1 MKLENKMDL
10 KKVDE
15 IIDKYNAE
23 KSSLIGIFQDIQ
35 AEWRYLPRE
44 AIARVVERLGIPMT
58 QAYMVATFYK
68 SFSLVPRGEH
78 EIHVCLGT
86 ACHLRGGQRLVE
98 NFERTLKVKAGETT
112 ADMKFTLETVNCLG
126 ACALAP
132 LVRVD
137 QKNYGKMSGDRDYE
151 DPQRIPNGWGRKNPW
166 RKLEPL
172 KNWKNCARSFW
183 PSRSPSS
190 CR

>member
-1 MKLENKMDL
+1 MDL
-10 KKVDE
+10 KKVDA
-15 IIDKYNAE
+15 IIDKYDAE

-44 AIARVVERLGIPMT
+44 AIARVVERLGIPVT

-98 NFERTLKVKAGETT
+98 NFERTLNVKAGETT
-112 ADMKFTLETVNCLG
+112 ADRKFTLETVNCLG

-137 QKNYGKMSGDRDYE
+137 QKNYGKMSGDRIAKIIKEYRPDGE
-151 DPQRIPNGWGRKNPW
+151 GKTHGKN
-166 RKLEPL
+166 
-172 KNWKNCARSFW
+172 
-183 PSRSPSS
+183 
-190 CR
+190 

>member
-1 MKLENKMDL
+1 MKNSREMKMDL
-10 KKVDE
+10 KRVDE

-35 AEWRYLPRE
+35 AEFRYLPQE
-44 AIARVVERLGIPMT
+44 AISRVVERLSIPLT

-98 NFERTLKVKAGETT
+98 NFERTLGVKAGETT
-112 ADMKFTLETVNCLG
+112 KDMKFTLETVNCLG

-137 QKNYGKMSGDRDYE
+137 QKNYAKVTGDRISKIVKEY
-151 DPQRIPNGWGRKNPW
+151 
-166 RKLEPL
+166 
-172 KNWKNCARSFW
+172 
-183 PSRSPSS
+183 SPDGEGTTHGKD
-190 CR
+190 

>member
-1 MKLENKMDL
+1 MDL
-10 KKVDE
+10 TRVNE
-15 IIDKYNAE
+15 IIDKYHAE

-35 AEWRYLPRE
+35 AEFRYLPKE
-44 AIARVVERLGIPMT
+44 AITRVVERLEIPLT
-58 QAYMVATFYK
+58 QAYTVATFYK

-98 NFERTLKVKAGETT
+98 NFERTLGVKAGGTT
-112 ADMKFTLETVNCLG
+112 PNMKFTLETVNCLG

-137 QKNYGKMSGDRDYE
+137 QKTYAKVTADKVTKIIKEYQPDGEGTTHGKD
-151 DPQRIPNGWGRKNPW
+151 
-166 RKLEPL
+166 
-172 KNWKNCARSFW
+172 
-183 PSRSPSS
+183 
-190 CR
+190 

>member
-1 MKLENKMDL
+1 MDL
-10 KKVDE
+10 KRVDE

-23 KSSLIGIFQDIQ
+23 KSWLIGIFQDIQ
-35 AEWRYLPRE
+35 QEWRYLPRE
-44 AIARVVERLGIPMT
+44 AILRVVERLGIPLT

-98 NFERTLKVKAGETT
+98 NFERALDVKAGGTT

-137 QKNYGKMSGDRDYE
+137 QKNYGKMTGDK
-151 DPQRIPNGWGRKNPW
+151 IPKIIKEYRPDGEGKSDGEN
-166 RKLEPL
+166 
-172 KNWKNCARSFW
+172 
-183 PSRSPSS
+183 
-190 CR
+190 

>member
-1 MKLENKMDL
+1 LENQMDL
-10 KKVDE
+10 KKVTE
-15 IIDKYNAE
+15 IINKYNAD
-23 KSSLIGIFQDIQ
+23 KGWLIAIFQDVQ
-35 AEWRYLPRE
+35 QEYRYLPKE
-44 AIARVVERLGIPMT
+44 AIGLVANRLQIPLT

-98 NFERTLKVKAGETT
+98 NFQRILDIRAGETT
-112 ADMKFTLETVNCLG
+112 KDMKFTLETVNCLG

-137 QKNYGKMSGDRDYE
+137 QKNYSKVTGDRVSKIIKEYRPDGE
-151 DPQRIPNGWGRKNPW
+151 GKSHGKD
-166 RKLEPL
+166 
-172 KNWKNCARSFW
+172 
-183 PSRSPSS
+183 
-190 CR
+190 

>member
-1 MKLENKMDL
+1 MKISLEMNMDL

-23 KSSLIGIFQDIQ
+23 KSSLIGIFQDVQ
-35 AEWRYLPRE
+35 AEYRYLPKE
-44 AIARVVERLGIPMT
+44 AISRVVERLSIPLT

-98 NFERTLKVKAGETT
+98 NFERTLGVKAGGTT
-112 ADMKFTLETVNCLG
+112 KDMKFTLETVNCLG

-137 QKNYGKMSGDRDYE
+137 QKNYAKVTGDKISKIIKEY
-151 DPQRIPNGWGRKNPW
+151 
-166 RKLEPL
+166 
-172 KNWKNCARSFW
+172 
-183 PSRSPSS
+183 SPDGEGTTHGND
-190 CR
+190 

>member
-1 MKLENKMDL
+1 MDL
-10 KKVDE
+10 KKVDQ

-44 AIARVVERLGIPMT
+44 AIARVVERLGIPVT

-78 EIHVCLGT
+78 EVHVCLGT

-98 NFERTLKVKAGETT
+98 NFERILKVKAGETT

-137 QKNYGKMSGDRDYE
+137 QKNYGKMSGDRSAKIIKEYRPDGE
-151 DPQRIPNGWGRKNPW
+151 GKTHGEN
-166 RKLEPL
+166 
-172 KNWKNCARSFW
+172 
-183 PSRSPSS
+183 
-190 CR
+190 

>member
-1 MKLENKMDL
+1 MKNSREMKMDL
-10 KKVDE
+10 KRVDE

-35 AEWRYLPRE
+35 AEFRYLPQE
-44 AIARVVERLGIPMT
+44 AISRVVERLSIPLT

-98 NFERTLKVKAGETT
+98 NFERTLGVKAGETT
-112 ADMKFTLETVNCLG
+112 KDMKFTLETVNCLG

-137 QKNYGKMSGDRDYE
+137 QKNYAKVTGDRISKIIKEY
-151 DPQRIPNGWGRKNPW
+151 
-166 RKLEPL
+166 
-172 KNWKNCARSFW
+172 
-183 PSRSPSS
+183 SPDGEGTTHGKD
-190 CR
+190 

>member
-1 MKLENKMDL
+1 MDL
-10 KKVDE
+10 TRVNE
-15 IIDKYNAE
+15 IIDKYQAE

-35 AEWRYLPRE
+35 AEYRYLPKE
-44 AIARVVERLGIPMT
+44 AISRVVERLGIPLT

-98 NFERTLKVKAGETT
+98 NFERTLGVKAGGTT
-112 ADMKFTLETVNCLG
+112 QDLKFTLETVNCLG

-137 QKNYGKMSGDRDYE
+137 QKNYAKVTADKITKIVKEYRPDGEGKTHGKD
-151 DPQRIPNGWGRKNPW
+151 
-166 RKLEPL
+166 
-172 KNWKNCARSFW
+172 
-183 PSRSPSS
+183 
-190 CR
+190 

>member
-1 MKLENKMDL
+1 MEKKMDL
-10 KKVDE
+10 TRVNE
-15 IIDKYNAE
+15 IIEKYNAE

-35 AEWRYLPRE
+35 AEYRYLPKE
-44 AIARVVERLGIPMT
+44 AIGRVVERLGIPLT

-98 NFERTLKVKAGETT
+98 NFERTLGVKAGATT
-112 ADMKFTLETVNCLG
+112 EDMKFTLETVNCLG

-137 QKNYGKMSGDRDYE
+137 QKNFAKVTADKITKIIKEYRPDGEGTTHA
-151 DPQRIPNGWGRKNPW
+151 KN
-166 RKLEPL
+166 
-172 KNWKNCARSFW
+172 
-183 PSRSPSS
+183 
-190 CR
+190 

>member
-1 MKLENKMDL
+1 MDL
-10 KKVDE
+10 KKVDG

-35 AEWRYLPRE
+35 QEWRYLPRE
-44 AIARVVERLGIPMT
+44 AILRVVERLGVPIT

-98 NFERTLKVKAGETT
+98 NFERTLNVKAGGTT

-137 QKNYGKMSGDRDYE
+137 QKNYGKMTGDKISKIIKEYRPDGE
-151 DPQRIPNGWGRKNPW
+151 GKSHGEN
-166 RKLEPL
+166 
-172 KNWKNCARSFW
+172 
-183 PSRSPSS
+183 
-190 CR
+190 

>member
-1 MKLENKMDL
+1 MKNLLEIKMDL
-10 KKVDE
+10 KRVDE

-35 AEWRYLPRE
+35 AEYRYLPKE
-44 AIARVVERLGIPMT
+44 AISRVVDRLSIPLT

-86 ACHLRGGQRLVE
+86 ACHLRGGQRLIE
-98 NFERTLKVKAGETT
+98 NFERTLGVKAGGTT
-112 ADMKFTLETVNCLG
+112 QDMKFTLETVNCLG

-137 QKNYGKMSGDRDYE
+137 QKNYAKVTADKISKIVKEYRPDGEGTTHGND
-151 DPQRIPNGWGRKNPW
+151 
-166 RKLEPL
+166 
-172 KNWKNCARSFW
+172 
-183 PSRSPSS
+183 
-190 CR
+190 

>member
-1 MKLENKMDL
+1 MDL
-10 KKVDE
+10 KKVDQ

-44 AIARVVERLGIPMT
+44 AIARVVERLGIPIT

-98 NFERTLKVKAGETT
+98 NFERTLNVKAGETT
-112 ADMKFTLETVNCLG
+112 ADKKFTLETVNCLG

-137 QKNYGKMSGDRDYE
+137 QKNYGKMSGDRITKIIKEYRTDGE
-151 DPQRIPNGWGRKNPW
+151 GKTHGEN
-166 RKLEPL
+166 
-172 KNWKNCARSFW
+172 
-183 PSRSPSS
+183 
-190 CR
+190 

>member
-1 MKLENKMDL
+1 MDL
-10 KKVDE
+10 KKVDG

-35 AEWRYLPRE
+35 QEWRYLPRE
-44 AIARVVERLGIPMT
+44 AILRVVERLGVPIT

-98 NFERTLKVKAGETT
+98 NFERTLNVKAGTTT

-137 QKNYGKMSGDRDYE
+137 QKNYGKMTGDKISKIIKEYRPDGE
-151 DPQRIPNGWGRKNPW
+151 GKSHGEN
-166 RKLEPL
+166 
-172 KNWKNCARSFW
+172 
-183 PSRSPSS
+183 
-190 CR
+190 

>member
-1 MKLENKMDL
+1 MDL

-35 AEWRYLPRE
+35 QEFRYLPRE
-44 AIARVVERLGIPMT
+44 AIVRIVERLGIPMT

-78 EIHVCLGT
+78 EVHVCLGT

-98 NFERTLKVKAGETT
+98 NFERTLDVKVGGTT
-112 ADMKFTLETVNCLG
+112 ADGKFTLETVNCLG

-137 QKNYGKMSGDRDYE
+137 QKNYGKMTGDKISKIVKEYKPDGE
-151 DPQRIPNGWGRKNPW
+151 GKSHGKN
-166 RKLEPL
+166 
-172 KNWKNCARSFW
+172 
-183 PSRSPSS
+183 
-190 CR
+190 

>member
-1 MKLENKMDL
+1 MDL
-10 KKVDE
+10 KKVDQ

-44 AIARVVERLGIPMT
+44 AIARVVERLGIPIT

-98 NFERTLKVKAGETT
+98 NFERTLNVKAGETT

-137 QKNYGKMSGDRDYE
+137 QKNYGKMSGDRVTK
-151 DPQRIPNGWGRKNPW
+151 I
-166 RKLEPL
+166 L
-172 KNWKNCARSFW
+172 KEYRTDGEGKTHGEN
-183 PSRSPSS
+183 
-190 CR
+190 

>member
-1 MKLENKMDL
+1 MDL

-35 AEWRYLPRE
+35 AEWRYLPKE
-44 AIARVVERLGIPMT
+44 AIARVVERLGIPLT

-98 NFERTLKVKAGETT
+98 NFERTLDVKAGGTT

-137 QKNYGKMSGDRDYE
+137 QKNYGKMSGDRVAKIIKEYRPDGE
-151 DPQRIPNGWGRKNPW
+151 GKTHGKN
-166 RKLEPL
+166 
-172 KNWKNCARSFW
+172 
-183 PSRSPSS
+183 
-190 CR
+190 

>member
-1 MKLENKMDL
+1 MDL

-35 AEWRYLPRE
+35 AQWRYLPRE
-44 AIARVVERLGIPMT
+44 AIARVVERLGIPLT
-58 QAYMVATFYK
+58 QAYMVATFYR

-78 EIHVCLGT
+78 EINVCLGT
-86 ACHLRGGQRLVE
+86 ACHLRGGQRLLE
-98 NFERTLKVKAGETT
+98 NFERALKVKAGATT

-137 QKNYGKMSGDRDYE
+137 QKNYGKMSGDKIAKIIKEYRPDGE
-151 DPQRIPNGWGRKNPW
+151 GKTHGEN
-166 RKLEPL
+166 
-172 KNWKNCARSFW
+172 
-183 PSRSPSS
+183 
-190 CR
+190 

>member
-1 MKLENKMDL
+1 MDF
-10 KKVDE
+10 KRVDE

-35 AEWRYLPRE
+35 AEYRYLPKE
-44 AIARVVERLGIPMT
+44 AISRVVERLGIPLT

-78 EIHVCLGT
+78 EVHVCLGT
-86 ACHLRGGQRLVE
+86 ACHLRGGQRLLE
-98 NFERTLKVKAGETT
+98 NFERNLGVKAGGTT
-112 ADMKFTLETVNCLG
+112 KDMKFTLETVNCLG

-137 QKNYGKMSGDRDYE
+137 QKNYAKVTADKISKIIKEYSPDGEGTTHGKD
-151 DPQRIPNGWGRKNPW
+151 
-166 RKLEPL
+166 
-172 KNWKNCARSFW
+172 
-183 PSRSPSS
+183 
-190 CR
+190 

>member
-1 MKLENKMDL
+1 MDL

-44 AIARVVERLGIPMT
+44 AIVRVVERLGIPVT

-98 NFERTLKVKAGETT
+98 NFERTLNVKAGETT

-137 QKNYGKMSGDRDYE
+137 QKNYGKMSGDRIAKIIKEYRPDGE
-151 DPQRIPNGWGRKNPW
+151 GKTHGEN
-166 RKLEPL
+166 
-172 KNWKNCARSFW
+172 
-183 PSRSPSS
+183 
-190 CR
+190 

>member
-1 MKLENKMDL
+1 MDL

-15 IIDKYNAE
+15 IIDKYKAE
-23 KSSLIGIFQDIQ
+23 KSWLIGIFQDIQ
-35 AEWRYLPRE
+35 QEWRYLPRE
-44 AIARVVERLGIPMT
+44 AILRVVERLGIPIT

-98 NFERTLKVKAGETT
+98 NFERTLDVKAGETT

-137 QKNYGKMSGDRDYE
+137 QKNYGKMTGDK
-151 DPQRIPNGWGRKNPW
+151 IPKIIKEYRPDGEGKSDGEN
-166 RKLEPL
+166 
-172 KNWKNCARSFW
+172 
-183 PSRSPSS
+183 
-190 CR
+190 

>member
-1 MKLENKMDL
+1 MDL

-15 IIDKYNAE
+15 IIDKYHAE

-35 AEWRYLPRE
+35 QEYRFLPRE
-44 AIARVVERLGIPMT
+44 AITRVVERLEIPMT

-86 ACHLRGGQRLVE
+86 ACHLRGGQRLLD
-98 NFERTLKVKAGETT
+98 NFERTLDVKAGGTT
-112 ADMKFTLETVNCLG
+112 KDRKFTLETVNCLG

-137 QKNYGKMSGDRDYE
+137 QKNYAKVTSDKISKIVKEYRPDGEGKSHGE
-151 DPQRIPNGWGRKNPW
+151 N
-166 RKLEPL
+166 
-172 KNWKNCARSFW
+172 
-183 PSRSPSS
+183 
-190 CR
+190 

>member
-10 KKVDE
+10 KKVDA

-44 AIARVVERLGIPMT
+44 AIARVVERLGIPIT

-98 NFERTLKVKAGETT
+98 NFERTLNVKAGETT
-112 ADMKFTLETVNCLG
+112 ADKKFTLETVNCLG

-137 QKNYGKMSGDRDYE
+137 QKNYGKMSGDRITKIIKEYRTDGE
-151 DPQRIPNGWGRKNPW
+151 GKTHGEN
-166 RKLEPL
+166 
-172 KNWKNCARSFW
+172 
-183 PSRSPSS
+183 
-190 CR
+190 

>member
-1 MKLENKMDL
+1 MDL
-10 KKVDE
+10 TRVNE
-15 IIDKYNAE
+15 IIEKYNAE

-35 AEWRYLPRE
+35 AEYRYLPKE
-44 AIARVVERLGIPMT
+44 GIGRVVERLGIPLT

-98 NFERTLKVKAGETT
+98 NFERTLGVRAGGTT
-112 ADMKFTLETVNCLG
+112 EDKKFTLETVNCLG

-137 QKNYGKMSGDRDYE
+137 QKNFAKVTADKITKIIKEYRPDGEGTTHA
-151 DPQRIPNGWGRKNPW
+151 KN
-166 RKLEPL
+166 
-172 KNWKNCARSFW
+172 
-183 PSRSPSS
+183 
-190 CR
+190 

>member
-1 MKLENKMDL
+1 MDL

-15 IIDKYNAE
+15 IIDRYKAE
-23 KSSLIGIFQDIQ
+23 KSALIGIFQDIQ
-35 AEWRYLPRE
+35 HVYRYLPRE
-44 AIARVVERLGIPMT
+44 AINRVVERLEIPLT

-98 NFERTLKVKAGETT
+98 NFERTLDVKAGETT
-112 ADMKFTLETVNCLG
+112 KDMKFTLETVNCLG

-137 QKNYGKMSGDRDYE
+137 QKNYGKVTADRISKIVKEYRPDGE
-151 DPQRIPNGWGRKNPW
+151 GKSHGEN
-166 RKLEPL
+166 
-172 KNWKNCARSFW
+172 
-183 PSRSPSS
+183 
-190 CR
+190 

>member
-1 MKLENKMDL
+1 LEKPMDL

-35 AEWRYLPRE
+35 AQWRYLPRE
-44 AIARVVERLGIPMT
+44 AIARVVERLGIPLT
-58 QAYMVATFYK
+58 QAYMVATFYR

-78 EIHVCLGT
+78 EINVCLGT

-98 NFERTLKVKAGETT
+98 NFERALKVKAGGTT

-137 QKNYGKMSGDRDYE
+137 QKNYGKMSGDKIAKIIKEYRPDGE
-151 DPQRIPNGWGRKNPW
+151 GKTHGEN
-166 RKLEPL
+166 
-172 KNWKNCARSFW
+172 
-183 PSRSPSS
+183 
-190 CR
+190 

>member
-1 MKLENKMDL
+1 MKNSREMKMDL
-10 KKVDE
+10 KRVDE

-35 AEWRYLPRE
+35 AEFRYLPKE
-44 AIARVVERLGIPMT
+44 AISRVVERLTIPLT

-98 NFERTLKVKAGETT
+98 NFERTLGVKAGGTT
-112 ADMKFTLETVNCLG
+112 KDMKFTLETVNCLG

-137 QKNYGKMSGDRDYE
+137 QKNYAKVTGDKISKIIKEYSPDGEGTTHGKD
-151 DPQRIPNGWGRKNPW
+151 
-166 RKLEPL
+166 
-172 KNWKNCARSFW
+172 
-183 PSRSPSS
+183 
-190 CR
+190 

>member
-1 MKLENKMDL
+1 MDL
-10 KKVDE
+10 KKVDG

-35 AEWRYLPRE
+35 QEWRYLPRE
-44 AIARVVERLGIPMT
+44 AILRVVERLGVPIT

-98 NFERTLKVKAGETT
+98 NFERTLNVKAGVTT

-137 QKNYGKMSGDRDYE
+137 QKNYGKMTGDKISKIIKEYRPDGE
-151 DPQRIPNGWGRKNPW
+151 GKSHGEN
-166 RKLEPL
+166 
-172 KNWKNCARSFW
+172 
-183 PSRSPSS
+183 
-190 CR
+190 

>member
-1 MKLENKMDL
+1 MDL
-10 KKVDE
+10 KKVDQ

-23 KSSLIGIFQDIQ
+23 KSTLIGIFQDIQ

-44 AIARVVERLGIPMT
+44 AIARVVERLGIPIT

-78 EIHVCLGT
+78 EVHVCLGT

-98 NFERTLKVKAGETT
+98 NFERILDVKAGGTT

-137 QKNYGKMSGDRDYE
+137 QKNYGMMSGDKIAKIIKEYRTGGE
-151 DPQRIPNGWGRKNPW
+151 GKTHGEN
-166 RKLEPL
+166 
-172 KNWKNCARSFW
+172 
-183 PSRSPSS
+183 
-190 CR
+190 

>member
-1 MKLENKMDL
+1 MDL
-10 KKVDE
+10 TRVNE
-15 IIDKYNAE
+15 IIDKYQAE

-35 AEWRYLPRE
+35 AEYRYLPKE
-44 AIARVVERLGIPMT
+44 AISRVVERLGIPLT

-98 NFERTLKVKAGETT
+98 NFERMLGVKAGATT
-112 ADMKFTLETVNCLG
+112 QDMKFTLETVNCLG

-137 QKNYGKMSGDRDYE
+137 QKNYAKVTADRIGKIVKEYRPDGE
-151 DPQRIPNGWGRKNPW
+151 GTTHGKN
-166 RKLEPL
+166 
-172 KNWKNCARSFW
+172 
-183 PSRSPSS
+183 
-190 CR
+190 

>member
-1 MKLENKMDL
+1 MKNLLEMKMDL

-35 AEWRYLPRE
+35 AEFRYLPQE
-44 AIARVVERLGIPMT
+44 AISRVVERLTIPLT

-86 ACHLRGGQRLVE
+86 TCHLRGGQRLVE
-98 NFERTLKVKAGETT
+98 NFERTLRVKAGETT
-112 ADMKFTLETVNCLG
+112 KDQKFTLETVNCLG

-137 QKNYGKMSGDRDYE
+137 QKNYAKVTADRVTKIIKEYRPDGEGTTHGKD
-151 DPQRIPNGWGRKNPW
+151 
-166 RKLEPL
+166 
-172 KNWKNCARSFW
+172 
-183 PSRSPSS
+183 
-190 CR
+190 

>member
-1 MKLENKMDL
+1 MKMDF
-10 KKVDE
+10 KRVDE

-23 KSSLIGIFQDIQ
+23 RSSLIGIFQDIQ
-35 AEWRYLPRE
+35 AEYRYLPKE
-44 AIARVVERLGIPMT
+44 AISRVVERLGIPLT

-86 ACHLRGGQRLVE
+86 ACHLRGGQRLIE
-98 NFERTLKVKAGETT
+98 NFERNLGVKAGGTT
-112 ADMKFTLETVNCLG
+112 KDMKFTLETVNCLG

-137 QKNYGKMSGDRDYE
+137 QKNYSKVTADKVSKIIREYRPDGEGTTHGKD
-151 DPQRIPNGWGRKNPW
+151 
-166 RKLEPL
+166 
-172 KNWKNCARSFW
+172 
-183 PSRSPSS
+183 
-190 CR
+190 